1 MNFLKS
7 AWFVMALGA
16 LLSATA
22 QEEATYDHESLT
34 TVEGTVYREIFIV
47 GSDATGLTFRHR
59 GGIAKVG
66 FASLS
71 DSYRALY
78 EAVEELPVAEPAPDE
93 EATPLPADA
102 ASPLAFT
109 GGQPLVVFA
118 WQQVRIP
125 LSRSV
130 WKGACPPA
138 YVNWP
143 VAWSDHRDV
152 LRLADPCWRAR
163 SVRDFLSISG
173 LSSPCRIW

>member
-7 AWFVMALGA
+7 AWIVVAVGA
-16 LLSATA
+16 FLSAQA

-34 TVEGTVYREIFIV
+34 TVEGAVYREIFIV

-66 FASLS
+66 YASLS

-78 EAVEELPVAEPAPDE
+78 EAVEELPATESAPAEESVPAPVV
-93 EATPLPADA
+93 A
-102 ASPLAFT
+102 ASPLSFA
-109 GGQPLVVFA
+109 GGQPVVVIA
-118 WQQVRIP
+118 RQQLRIP

-130 WKGACPPA
+130 WEGACSPV
-138 YVNWP
+138 YLNWP
-143 VAWSDHRDV
+143 VAWADHREV

-163 SVRDFLSISG
+163 SVRDFLYFSG

>member
-7 AWFVMALGA
+7 AWILVAVGT
-16 LLSATA
+16 LLTARA

-66 FASLS
+66 YASLS

-78 EAVEELPVAEPAPDE
+78 EAVEELPATDSALAEEPAP
-93 EATPLPADA
+93 APAVA
-102 ASPLAFT
+102 ASPLSFA
-109 GGQPLVVFA
+109 GGQPVVVIA
-118 WQQVRIP
+118 RQQVRIP

-130 WKGACPPA
+130 WEGACPPV
-138 YVNWP
+138 YLNWP
-143 VAWSDHRDV
+143 VAWADHREV
-152 LRLADPCWRAR
+152 LRLAYPCWRAR
-163 SVRDFLSISG
+163 SVRDFLIVSG
-173 LSSPCRIW
+173 LTSPCRIW

>member
-7 AWFVMALGA
+7 VWIFVAVGA
-16 LLSATA
+16 FLSAQA

-66 FASLS
+66 YASLS
-71 DSYRALY
+71 ESYRALY
-78 EAVEELPVAEPAPDE
+78 EAVEELPATESAPAEEPASAPVVA
-93 EATPLPADA
+93 ATPF
-102 ASPLAFT
+102 AFT
-109 GGQPLVVFA
+109 GGQPVVVVA
-118 WQQVRIP
+118 RQQVRVP
-125 LSRSV
+125 LSRSG
-130 WKGACPPA
+130 WEGACPPV
-138 YVNWP
+138 YLNWP
-143 VAWSDHRDV
+143 VAWADHREV

-163 SVRDFLSISG
+163 SVRDFLYFSG

>member
-7 AWFVMALGA
+7 AWIFVAVGA
-16 LLSATA
+16 FLSAQA

-66 FASLS
+66 YASLS

-78 EAVEELPVAEPAPDE
+78 EAVEELPANESAPAE
-93 EATPLPADA
+93 EATPAPVVAVSADSFA
-102 ASPLAFT
+102 
-109 GGQPLVVFA
+109 GGQPVVVIA
-118 WQQVRIP
+118 RQQLRVP
-125 LSRSV
+125 LSRSA
-130 WKGACPPA
+130 WEGACPPV
-138 YVNWP
+138 YLNWP
-143 VAWSDHRDV
+143 VAWADHCEV

-163 SVRDFLSISG
+163 SVRDFLHFSG